1 MVTRCH
7 LCGGATEARNVT
19 AENWWGDELAL
30 IENVPAWV
38 CTDCGEP
45 YFDANTCRQ
54 LDALR
59 QKPPSARRKVEVPV
73 YEFSSA
79 A

>member
-1 MVTRCH
+1 MVTQCH
-7 LCGGATEARNVT
+7 LCGGATESRNVT
-19 AENWWGDELAL
+19 VENWWGDELAL

-38 CTDCGEP
+38 CTSCGEP
-45 YFDANTCRQ
+45 YFDATTCKQ

-59 QKPPSARRKVEVPV
+59 RRPPDARRKVEVPV